1 MDQTQKYSSLLAQRL
16 GAGEDTLA
24 LPAPQSTPAPAEAQ
38 LDLAAE
44 AMKQLPVVK
53 AESAAELSSTHDDA
67 ADEEM
72 AEAEATAG
80 SPAALDIEPSQT
92 SQVLLSIAAS
102 PRNCSPSA
110 SA

>member
-1 MDQTQKYSSLLAQRL
+1 VDQTQKYSSLLAQRL

-24 LPAPQSTPAPAEAQ
+24 LPAPQSTPAPANPQ
-38 LDLAAE
+38 TDLAVE
-44 AMKQLPVVK
+44 AKLPIVK
-53 AESAAELSSTHDDA
+53 AESAAELSSAQDDA

-80 SPAALDIEPSQT
+80 SPAALEIEPNQT
-92 SQVLLSIAAS
+92 SQVLLSIAATLGTCL
-102 PRNCSPSA
+102 PFA